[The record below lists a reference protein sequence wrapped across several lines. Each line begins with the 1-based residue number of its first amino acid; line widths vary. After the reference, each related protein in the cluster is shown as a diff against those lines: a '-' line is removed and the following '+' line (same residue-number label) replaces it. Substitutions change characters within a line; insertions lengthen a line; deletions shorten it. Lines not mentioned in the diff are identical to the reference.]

1 MDLSSFNLS
10 TVLMI
15 TISIAL
21 AYTAVNFL
29 SHLISKIICFTIGG
43 LLLIF
48 VLNQFGLTIPVL
60 SELAAYVFNTIKIAY
75 ANLQEILSIFK

>member
-1 MDLSSFNLS
+1 MDLSNFNWS

-21 AYTAVNFL
+21 AYTAINFL

-48 VLNQFGLTIPVL
+48 VLNQFGLSVPVL
-60 SELAAYVFNTIKIAY
+60 SELVTYLFDTIKIAFE
-75 ANLQEILSIFK
+75 NLQEILSKFK